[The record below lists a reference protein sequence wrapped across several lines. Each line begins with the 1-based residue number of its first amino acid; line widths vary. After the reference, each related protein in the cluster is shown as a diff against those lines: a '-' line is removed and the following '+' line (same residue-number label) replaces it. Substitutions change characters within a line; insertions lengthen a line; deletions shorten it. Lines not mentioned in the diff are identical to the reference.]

1 MGKVTDFFHIFAHE
15 MKEKHDIMADRKYP
29 KEFEEYWKEHEQAL
43 LEAAP
48 ATLREERKDNGKM
61 NTTGDWLL
69 FIVPFFVGIG
79 FLNAQIIKAEMANF
93 IVSIIVVVVSYGIA
107 MMIRPYVTGKR
118 SIADID
124 ADIKNHYLAVYEES
138 GVDGLRK
145 IIG

>member
-1 MGKVTDFFHIFAHE
+1 MGKVTDFFHIFAIE
-15 MKEKHDIMADRKYP
+15 MKEKHDIMADKKYP
-29 KEFEEYWKEHEQAL
+29 KEFEEYWKKHEQSL

-79 FLNAQIIKAEMANF
+79 FMNTQIIKAEMANF
-93 IVSIIVVVVSYGIA
+93 IVSIIVVVICYGLA

-124 ADIKNHYLAVYEES
+124 ADIKEHFYAVFKEK
-138 GVDGLRK
+138 GIDGLEEIRA
-145 IIG
+145 